1 MFYYY
6 LIFLQ
11 SRISIETTWWVAQAD
26 FILQSRISIDTT
38 WSVAQADY
46 RQVLLARGHLL
57 AGGLD
62 LLGNQI
68 RTSDLFR
75 FFIFYFLP
83 ILFNSIYL
91 VIK

>member
-11 SRISIETTWWVAQAD
+11 SRISIETT
-26 FILQSRISIDTT
+26 R
-38 WSVAQADY
+38 SVAQADY

-75 FFIFYFLP
+75 FFYLLFATYF
-83 ILFNSIYL
+83 I
-91 VIK
+91 